1 MYMVYW
7 TEVKTENDGG
17 NAVAHGRSFASADM
31 RAAMTFMEELRSR
44 QRAGES
50 VCFVTMSSENPDA
63 VGHPGAA
70 DPSPDYN
77 WKKRRR

>member
-7 TEVKTENDGG
+7 TEFDAAD
-17 NAVAHGRSFASADM
+17 NAVAHGKSFASDEM
-31 RAAMTFMEELRSR
+31 GAALKFMEELRTR
-44 QRAGES
+44 QRGGERLG
-50 VCFVTMSSENPDA
+50 FVAMSSENPDS
-63 VGHPGAA
+63 VGHPGVA

>member
-7 TEVKTENDGG
+7 TEVDDG
-17 NAVAHGRSFASADM
+17 NAEPKSREFPSSDM
-31 RAAMTFMEELRSR
+31 SAAMQFMEALRKR
-44 QRAGES
+44 QREGGGI
-50 VCFVTMSSENPDA
+50 CFITMCSENPNS

-70 DPSPDYN
+70 DPGPDYN